1 MVLYGSK
8 RNKSEFMPTATTS
21 TPTVKAT
28 APKKRVRKAA
38 APKAKKSVAKI
49 TKVKS
54 TEIKRPSTSRLIT
67 FERYSKDIQT
77 RWQIHQFEIQELIKD
92 FTKAFNFVKPYH
104 TELVKMIQK

>member
-1 MVLYGSK
+1 MGV
-8 RNKSEFMPTATTS
+8 RNQSEFMPTATTP

-54 TEIKRPSTSRLIT
+54 TDLKRPSTSRLIT